1 MIDLKPEKLVEYV
14 HSSPH
19 AEKLIVEMARVSNP
33 KNAKNWGTG
42 PKLLQYLMKEK
53 HWSPWEMCNLCL
65 KINTTR
71 DVSAQIIRHRTFS
84 FQEYSQ
90 RYAVTPRAEIPA
102 LRRQDTKNRQNSI
115 DNLNEFLVQELEM
128 KIGTQISA
136 TYELYEYLLESGVA
150 KECARRIL
158 PMSSPTVLYMNG
170 TLRSWIHYLWLRTD
184 ESTQLEHRMVAEEA
198 KEIFKVMFPIVS
210 EAAEL

>member
-1 MIDLKPEKLVEYV
+1 MMDLKPEKLVEYV

-102 LRRQDTKNRQNSI
+102 LRRQDTNNRQNSI

-136 TYELYEYLLESGVA
+136 TYELYQHLLESGVA

-210 EAAEL
+210 EAAGL

>member
-1 MIDLKPEKLVEYV
+1 MMDLRPEKLVEYV

-136 TYELYEYLLESGVA
+136 TYELYEYLLEAGVA

>member
-1 MIDLKPEKLVEYV
+1 MMDLRPEKLVEYV

-33 KNAKNWGTG
+33 QNAKNWGTG

-84 FQEYSQ
+84 YQEYSQ

-102 LRRQDTKNRQNSI
+102 LRRQDTNNRQNSI

-136 TYELYEYLLESGVA
+136 TYELYQHLLESGVA

-210 EAAEL
+210 EAAGL

>member
-33 KNAKNWGTG
+33 ENAKNWGTG

-170 TLRSWIHYLWLRTD
+170 TLRSWIHYLWLRT
-184 ESTQLEHRMVAEEA
+184 EASTQLEHRMVAEEA

-210 EAAEL
+210 EAAGL

>member
-53 HWSPWEMCNLCL
+53 HWSPWAMCNLCL

>member
-1 MIDLKPEKLVEYV
+1 MMDLRPEKLVEYV

-84 FQEYSQ
+84 YQEYSQ

-102 LRRQDTKNRQNSI
+102 LRRQDTNNRQNSI

-136 TYELYEYLLESGVA
+136 TYELYQHLLESGVA

-170 TLRSWIHYLWLRTD
+170 TLRSWIHYLSVRCGNG
-184 ESTQLEHRMVAEEA
+184 TQKEHMEIAKQIKAIIKKELPIIYEA
-198 KEIFKVMFPIVS
+198 TFE
-210 EAAEL
+210 

>member
-1 MIDLKPEKLVEYV
+1 MIDQKPEKLVEYV

-33 KNAKNWGTG
+33 KNAKNWETG
-42 PKLLQYLMKEK
+42 PKLLQHLMKEK

-90 RYAVTPRAEIPA
+90 RYAVAPRAEIPA

-128 KIGTQISA
+128 KIGTQLSA
-136 TYELYEYLLESGVA
+136 TYELYQYLLESGVA
-150 KECARRIL
+150 KECARKIL
-158 PMSSPTVLYMNG
+158 PISSPTVLYMNG
-170 TLRSWIHYLWLRTD
+170 TLRSWIHYLWLRC
-184 ESTQLEHRMVAEEA
+184 EPSTQLEHRMVAEEA

-210 EAAEL
+210 EAAGL

>member
-53 HWSPWEMCNLCL
+53 HWSPWEMCNLCV

>member
-33 KNAKNWGTG
+33 ENAKNWGTG

-102 LRRQDTKNRQNSI
+102 LRRQDKKNRQNSI

-136 TYELYEYLLESGVA
+136 TYELYQHLLESGVA

-158 PMSSPTVLYMNG
+158 PISSPTVLYMNG
-170 TLRSWIHYLWLRTD
+170 NLRSWIHYLWLRTD
-184 ESTQLEHRMVAEEA
+184 KSTQLEHRMVAEEA
-198 KEIFKVMFPIVS
+198 KEIFKVMFPVIS
-210 EAAEL
+210 EAAGL

>member
-1 MIDLKPEKLVEYV
+1 MIDLQPEKLVEYV

-42 PKLLQYLMKEK
+42 PKLLQHLMNEK

-65 KINTTR
+65 KIHTTR

-84 FQEYSQ
+84 IQEYSQ

-102 LRRQDTKNRQNSI
+102 LRRQDAKNRQNSI
-115 DNLNEFLVQELEM
+115 DDLNPFLVQELEM
-128 KIGTQISA
+128 KIGAQLSS
-136 TYELYEYLLESGVA
+136 TYELYQHLLESGVA
-150 KECARRIL
+150 KECARSIL
-158 PMSSPTVLYMNG
+158 PMASPTVLYVNAN
-170 TLRSWIHYLWLRTD
+170 LRSWIHYLWLRCD
-184 ESTQLEHRMVAEEA
+184 PSTQQEHRRIAEEA

-210 EAAEL
+210 EAANL